1 MPLTLQPALTP
12 RRRLWL
18 TLAACIFCSQ
28 LVFAQRLQLSTET
41 PKAGESVQVA
51 GLELTPG
58 AQVTARL
65 TAPGG
70 RVSRESVQVDDEG
83 RFRLELTLPTG
94 GRYQL
99 TVRGP
104 GAERTWQLTVPKPQP
119 KPPTTLP
126 KQPEGQNTGQN
137 TGQNIGQNTGQS
149 LTPQARTAATLEVTR
164 SENGVSAARGSEPL
178 WTLTF
183 PAGSG
188 PTTQPLVLTAD
199 SVRQLYLGHGNSV
212 LRLEPQTGNVLARW
226 TVSGPVARLAVDNE
240 TVRITVRHA
249 PGLLEPFTLK
259 NNVLQPV
266 RFGTNPA
273 VFGYLRAEANLP
285 GTKASSFVPSLTA
298 RLRRDPTNPWLYLRL
313 GLGQRSPN
321 AARKSFRQALAKAT
335 TFYDL
340 AGIAT
345 VLERRGEQKLAAAAF
360 DKAMKDFAARGY
372 DPRLLTDR
380 ALGAAYNFPLGP
392 LQRAVNAGDDL
403 SAGFWAERMWLAAPN
418 LPGAA
423 EAFARYAALLRQ
435 VGTPEQAAGWAARA
449 GLETNPTV
457 GTLERLGLTLA
468 RDGWQLVPAL
478 LAAFFALHLTLLAKY
493 ARARRSDRSGGRA
506 PWLFALRYDTLVE
519 KLVLLTLLALT
530 LVCAAL
536 GSWAARG
543 EPPARIVGSGT
554 LANRAAQAYL
564 GEADLSGPRAAF
576 VRGTAAQMS
585 GQLQEARALLR
596 SAGNYAPTL
605 NNLGVLTG
613 DKALYER
620 ALRLEP
626 TLPAARYNT
635 GDRALLPFQARY
647 NSARP
652 ALALPTPA
660 DFSAAS
666 GSWQDALKG
675 AFTDPQRV
683 FSTPPY
689 GFSLW
694 LWHVLEL
701 LFSLVGLVHVVFLLV
716 PRPRS
721 AHGAPRGWAYTLL
734 ALLFPGTGLADEL
747 WGIFLLVAWAVLG
760 ASALPFGFV
769 PLGLSPVTLY
779 LILAAIYLLNTV
791 AVIVEGWSYRLE
803 QRTLELRRSR
813 PRA

>member
-12 RRRLWL
+12 RLRLWL
-18 TLAACIFCSQ
+18 TLAVCIFCSQ

-41 PKAGESVQVA
+41 PKAGESVQVT

-70 RVSRESVQVDDEG
+70 WVSRESVQVDGGG

-104 GAERTWQLTVPKPQP
+104 KLERTWQLTVPKP
-119 KPPTTLP
+119 KPPATPP

-137 TGQNIGQNTGQS
+137 TAQS
-149 LTPQARTAATLEVTR
+149 LIPAPNSAAAEALQFTRTEH
-164 SENGVSAARGSEPL
+164 GVSAARGGKPL
-178 WTLTF
+178 WTLMF

-188 PTTQPLVLTAD
+188 PTTQPLVLTTGSA
-199 SVRQLYLGHGNSV
+199 RQLYLGHGNSV
-212 LRLEPQTGNVLARW
+212 LGLEPQTGNVLARSI
-226 TVSGPVARLAVDNE
+226 VSGPVARLAVDNE

-249 PGLLEPFTLK
+249 QGLLERFTLK
-259 NNVLQPV
+259 NNVLQEPV

-273 VFGYLRAEANLP
+273 VFGYLRAEADIPAANVA
-285 GTKASSFVPSLTA
+285 TLTA
-298 RLRRDPTNPWLYLRL
+298 RLRRDPTNPWLYLWL
-313 GLGQRSPN
+313 GLGQRSPD
-321 AARKSFRQALAKAT
+321 AARKSFRQALTKAT

-360 DKAMKDFAARGY
+360 DKAMKDFAVRGY
-372 DPRLLTDR
+372 DPRLLTDGT
-380 ALGAAYNFPLGP
+380 LGAAYNFPLGP
-392 LQRAVNAGDDL
+392 LKRALNAGDDL
-403 SAGFWAERMWLAAPN
+403 SAGFWAERVWLAAPRV
-418 LPGAA
+418 PGAA
-423 EAFARYAALLRQ
+423 EAFAGYAALLRQ
-435 VGTPEQAAGWAARA
+435 VGTPEQAAGWEARA
-449 GLETNPTV
+449 GLETNPIV
-457 GTLERLGLTLA
+457 GTLERLGFTLA
-468 RDGWQLVPAL
+468 RSGWQLVPAL
-478 LAAFFALHLTLLAKY
+478 LTAFFALHLTLLAKY
-493 ARARRSDRSGGRA
+493 ARARRSDRSGGHA
-506 PWLFALRYDTLVE
+506 PWLFALRYDTLGE

-530 LVCAAL
+530 LVSAAL
-536 GSWAARG
+536 GSWAAQG
-543 EPPARIVGSGT
+543 GPPARIVGSGT

-564 GEADLSGPRAAF
+564 SEAALNGPRAAF
-576 VRGTAAQMS
+576 IRGTAAQI
-585 GQLQEARALLR
+585 GGAHAAPLLR
-596 SAGNYAPTL
+596 RAGDYAPAL

-613 DKALYER
+613 DKALYQR
-620 ALRLEP
+620 ALGLEP

-660 DFSAAS
+660 DFSTAS
-666 GSWQDALKG
+666 GSWQDALRG
-675 AFTDPQRV
+675 AFTNPQGV

-694 LWHVLEL
+694 LWRVLEL
-701 LFSLVGLVHVVFLLV
+701 LFLLVVLVHVVFLLV

-721 AHGAPRGWAYTLL
+721 AHGAPRGWAYTPLS
-734 ALLFPGTGLADEL
+734 P
-747 WGIFLLVAWAVLG
+747 
-760 ASALPFGFV
+760 ALPRHRSGRRAVGDFSPDSVGGFGRSGAAPV
-769 PLGLSPVTLY
+769 RPCNLQLSPGALP
-779 LILAAIYLLNTV
+779 
-791 AVIVEGWSYRLE
+791 RLS
-803 QRTLELRRSR
+803 RSVST
-813 PRA
+813 